1 MPGKPRQRI
10 ILIALLIALLACSA
24 LRLFV
29 GSTFGWP
36 RGDFLSS
43 VARIFV
49 GDWLAPTPQSEAASG
64 SFISLFTQP
73 VGILGIR
80 MMHVFVAIIA
90 GIALSTSG
98 VALQAL
104 LRNPLAEPF
113 ILGLSSGAAVGY
125 IGQKMLTKWIGS
137 PLGPLQMGAILGG
150 IITLAIVYLAGRR
163 RGIVDPLGVLLT
175 GVVLSAFNGAIIM
188 ILFHFNTEGDMAQLA
203 RWMQG
208 YLEENLGSREMLA
221 ITIITI
227 LGLGLLIKQSKAMD
241 VALFSDAEAIAMGVN
256 LHRLR
261 TVLFLTAGILASGA
275 VVLAGPLA
283 FVGLVCPHVAR
294 LLFGPSHRMLLIGSA
309 VLGALLLVFAD
320 TVMASIQQRQFPI
333 GVFTAIVGG
342 PIFLSM
348 LRSRMGRSE

>member
-1 MPGKPRQRI
+1 M
-10 ILIALLIALLACSA
+10 LALLACCV

-29 GSTFGWP
+29 GTSFGWP

-43 VARIFV
+43 VVRPFL
-49 GDWLAPTPQSEAASG
+49 GDWIEPASATDPSASAG
-64 SFISLFTQP
+64 LFNQP
-73 VGILGIR
+73 VAILGIR
-80 MMHVFVAIIA
+80 MTHVFVAIIA

-125 IGQKMLTKWIGS
+125 VGQKMLTKWIGTPIA
-137 PLGPLQMGAILGG
+137 PLHLGAILGG
-150 IITLAIVYLAGRR
+150 LITLGIVYLAGRR

-208 YLEENLGSREMLA
+208 YLEENLGSVEMLA
-221 ITIITI
+221 ITIITFA
-227 LGLGLLIKQSKAMD
+227 GLGLLISQSKAMD

-256 LHRLR
+256 LNRLR
-261 TVLFLTAGILASGA
+261 TTLFLTAGVLASGA

-283 FVGLVCPHVAR
+283 FVGLICPHIAR

-342 PIFLSM
+342 PVFLSM
-348 LRSRMGRSE
+348 LRSRMGRGE